1 LTSEAVP
8 TLRDDED
15 PLEPGDLDLGS
26 RQGWR
31 GGGVGRRKV
40 PSALD
45 VSFYGLRSFARG
57 VRGLRVRAM
66 TKFLSV
72 SIALIGL
79 TEPVWAVRPV
89 VAPGPEMAGGVLGMI
104 AAVGAIY
111 LINRRRSR

>member
-1 LTSEAVP
+1 
-8 TLRDDED
+8 
-15 PLEPGDLDLGS
+15 
-26 RQGWR
+26 
-31 GGGVGRRKV
+31 
-40 PSALD
+40 
-45 VSFYGLRSFARG
+45 
-57 VRGLRVRAM
+57 M